1 MFQKG
6 NSLGGR
12 KKGSVNKTTK
22 VVKERLQKLV
32 ENNLK
37 GLQKDLN
44 ELEAKDRVNALV
56 NLIQFVQPKMKSVE
70 ATITSIED
78 MSEEK
83 IERLERMNELL
94 LDVEAETIRNAK
106 IKNLKVKKDKDNDEQ

>member
-1 MFQKG
+1 
-6 NSLGGR
+6 
-12 KKGSVNKTTK
+12 
-22 VVKERLQKLV
+22 
-32 ENNLK
+32 
-37 GLQKDLN
+37 
-44 ELEAKDRVNALV
+44 
-56 NLIQFVQPKMKSVE
+56 MKSVE
-70 ATITSIED
+70 ANITSIED